1 MRKECESNN
10 LHNCTMGFIVFLK
23 ISKEKVEGKV
33 SCIQYL
39 EKHFALKKEGKRY
52 MMTKQRC

>member
-1 MRKECESNN
+1 
-10 LHNCTMGFIVFLK
+10 MGFIVLLK

-39 EKHFALKKEGKRY
+39 EKHFALEKEGKRY
-52 MMTKQRC
+52 MMTK